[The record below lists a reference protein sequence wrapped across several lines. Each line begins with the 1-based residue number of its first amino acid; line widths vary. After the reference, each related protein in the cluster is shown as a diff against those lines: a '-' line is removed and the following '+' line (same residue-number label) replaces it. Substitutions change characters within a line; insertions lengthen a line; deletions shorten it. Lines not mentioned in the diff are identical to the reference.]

1 MSKHYSMHEI
11 VAIIPAR
18 SGSKSVIDKNIKDL
32 VGYPLI
38 AYSIAAALMSRHINR
53 VIVSTDSRQYA
64 SIAQKFG
71 AEVPFLRPPNISGDT
86 SGDRD
91 FLLHAISWMKDNEGV
106 VPELWVHL
114 RPTTPLRD
122 PEVIGQAIDKFL
134 DNTDAS
140 SLRSGHP
147 APESP
152 MKWFVKNGDY
162 FKSFVDNETS
172 NLPKEMFLQSYV
184 PNGYVDIVRTS
195 IVKKGSNIHGCRILG
210 FVSPV
215 TNEVDSQEEFEY
227 IEYQL
232 IKHNSILRKYL
243 KTVSE

>member
-1 MSKHYSMHEI
+1 MDKI

-32 VGYPLI
+32 AGYPLI
-38 AYSIAAALMSRHINR
+38 AYSIAAALMSRHISR
-53 VIVSTDSRQYA
+53 IVVSTDSSQYA

-71 AEVPFLRPPNISGDT
+71 GEVPFLRPPNISGDT

-91 FLLHAISWMKDNEGV
+91 FLLHAISWMRKNEGV

-122 PEVIGQAIDKFL
+122 PEVIDQAIETFL
-134 DNTDAS
+134 GNAEAS

-152 MKWFVKNGDY
+152 MKWFVKKGKY

-195 IVKKGSNIHGCRILG
+195 IVEKNIEIHGDKILG
-210 FVSPV
+210 FVSQV
-215 TNEVDSQEEFEY
+215 TNEVDSNEEYEY
-227 IEYQL
+227 IEYL
-232 IKHNSILRKYL
+232 LTKYGSILTKYL
-243 KTVSE
+243 KTVS